1 MKPVELIIVGAGC
14 RGAAYADYVLYNKD
28 KAKIVGVAE
37 PREFQ
42 RRSIADKHG
51 VSDENVYVDWRQLA
65 SRERFA
71 DAVVIATQDQMHLEP
86 VVEFAKKGYHILLEK
101 PMAPTAD
108 ECRKIVAAV
117 MDADVIFGV
126 CHVLRYTP
134 YTNKL
139 KEILDSGV
147 IGEIINIQH
156 TEPVAYWHQAHS
168 FVRGNWRNSTESSF
182 MLLAK
187 SCHDLDFIRYL
198 NNTKCKS
205 VSSFGSLKHFR
216 SENKPAGAGQRCVNC
231 SIESKCP
238 YSAKKLYIGEA
249 KKGNFDWPIDV
260 LTDDLSVDG
269 ITEAV
274 ASGPYGKC
282 VYDCNNDVVDNQV
295 VNMQFENGSTASFTM
310 VGFGYGGDRRT
321 RIYGTKGEVFGDGSK
336 IEVYNFL
343 DDSKQQY
350 DTNISDGTIRTGHGG
365 GDHGIMEAF
374 VEAVSKNDQSI
385 IKSGP
390 LETLETHLMVFEA
403 ENSRLNKKVV
413 DVNLDSEKANMV
425 HGVSL

>member
-14 RGAAYADYVLYNKD
+14 RGTAYADYVLYNRD
-28 KAKIVGVAE
+28 KAKVVGVAE
-37 PREFQ
+37 PREYH
-42 RRSIADKHG
+42 RRNIADKHG
-51 VSDENVYVDWRQLA
+51 IGDENVFVDWRQLA
-65 SRERFA
+65 RRERFA
-71 DAVVIATQDQMHLEP
+71 DAVIIATQDQMHLEP
-86 VVEFAKKGYHILLEK
+86 VIEFAKKGYHILLEK

-108 ECRKIVAAV
+108 ECRRIVAAV
-117 MDADVIFGV
+117 MEAGVIFGV
-126 CHVLRYTP
+126 CHVLRYTQ

-147 IGEIINIQH
+147 IGEIVNIQH

-168 FVRGNWRNSTESSF
+168 FVRGNWCNSKDSSF

-187 SCHDLDFIRYL
+187 SCHDLDLVRYL
-198 NNTKCKS
+198 NNAKCKS

-216 SENKPAGAGQRCVNC
+216 SENKPVGAADKCINC
-231 SIESKCP
+231 GLESKCP
-238 YSAKKLYIGEA
+238 YSAKKLYVGEA
-249 KKGNFDWPIDV
+249 EKGNFDWPIDV
-260 LTDDLSVDG
+260 LTDDLSLEG
-269 ITEAV
+269 INEAV
-274 ASGPYGKC
+274 ANGPYGRC

-321 RIYGTKGEVFGDGSK
+321 RIYGTKGELYGNGSD

-343 DDSKQQY
+343 NDSKTEY
-350 DTNISDGTIRTGHGG
+350 DINISDGTIRTGHGG
-365 GDHGIMEAF
+365 GDYGLMETF

-390 LETLETHLMVFEA
+390 LETLETHLMVFQA
-403 ENSRLNKKVV
+403 ENSRLNKRIV
-413 DVNLDSEKANMV
+413 DVNLCIENCDLV
-425 HGVSL
+425 HGLSL